1 MSTSI
6 LSNRREIFF
15 AYDIRMGNPN
25 GDPNENRPRQF
36 RDGRVYATDVRLKR
50 FVRDY
55 FAQQGRDIL
64 VAKVAGES
72 KPLVERVRAFLEEK
86 DILDIDGSDLVDA
99 LLQTFID
106 ARLFGSSL
114 AFKGSKWKPVP
125 KTLTGA
131 VQFNHGEVLHEVDLI
146 DIMGSSILASKE
158 ENTQGTFTTYYGLR
172 YGLLG
177 FHGIANEYTAQTT
190 NMTEEDYES
199 LLVALW
205 RGVRSAAN
213 TRTKMDQ
220 VPRLLLSIE
229 YKQGSDFQ
237 LGDLLHRIRLSPAN
251 DKPQKAWTSP
261 TDYVVDF
268 SQLLTLLKHYYAKL
282 DCVRFQTCPD
292 LQMSHRPEE
301 VGWVELDLEGLKQG
315 G

>member
-25 GDPNENRPRQF
+25 GDPSENRPRRF

-55 FAQQGRDIL
+55 FAQNGQDIL
-64 VAKVAGES
+64 VSKVGDKS
-72 KPLVERVRAFLEEK
+72 KPLTERVRALLEEK
-86 DILDIDGSDLVDA
+86 NMSEVDGAELVNT
-99 LLQTFID
+99 LLEACID

-114 AFKGSKWKPVP
+114 AFKDSKWKPVP

-131 VQFNHGEVLHEVDLI
+131 VQFNHGEVLHEVDLV
-146 DIMGSSILASKE
+146 DIMGSSILASADDK
-158 ENTQGTFTTYYGLR
+158 TQGTFTSYYGLR

-177 FHGIANEYTAQTT
+177 FHGIANEYTAQATT
-190 NMTEEDYES
+190 MTEADYES

-220 VPRLLLSIE
+220 VPRLLLSLE

-237 LGDLLHRIRLSPAN
+237 LGDLLHRIHLSPATV
-251 DKPQKAWTSP
+251 KPQKAWTSP
-261 TDYVVDF
+261 KDYVVDL
-268 SQLLTLLKHYYAKL
+268 SQLLSLLKHYNTKL
-282 DCVRFQTCPD
+282 DCVRFQACPD
-292 LQMSHRPEE
+292 LQMSHKPAEE
-301 VGWVELDLEGLKQG
+301 GWVELDLEGLKQG